1 MRQLRN
7 IFVLPGLLVL
17 AVIALVA
24 LATGN
29 DRLERWARRQ
39 VTKL

>member
-17 AVIALVA
+17 AVIALWA

-29 DRLERWARRQ
+29 DWLERWCRRQ
-39 VTKL
+39 VNKL